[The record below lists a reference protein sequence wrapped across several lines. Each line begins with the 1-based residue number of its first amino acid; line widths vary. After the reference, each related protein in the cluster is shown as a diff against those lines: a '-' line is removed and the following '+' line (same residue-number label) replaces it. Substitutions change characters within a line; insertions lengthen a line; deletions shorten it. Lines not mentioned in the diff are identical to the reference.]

1 MKILLM
7 RPPFACLRGAGQSPS
22 FPIGIGSIAA
32 VLEQN
37 GFEVKIYHP
46 DNLVIKQE
54 RYFTDEKAIFES
66 RSMSQKKYISALED
80 DEHQMWQE
88 IRRTLQ
94 GYQPDVVGIS
104 VLSPEVGSALK
115 VSSLCKA
122 SRRDCKVVWGGVHPT
137 FLADDCLKNPEV
149 DFVVRGEGEYTMLEL
164 CQNLRSPDEL
174 LPIKGLSFRSNNS
187 ILHNTRR
194 ELIKD
199 LNELP
204 FPARHLVLYPEAFD
218 KKAMGSIMTSRG
230 CPWRCGF
237 CSSRRLWDKKARFR
251 SPESIFKEI
260 RKVVEDFKIKH
271 FMFWDDAFTI
281 NREII
286 IKYCRTLINSGI
298 GIAWRTATKADLVDD
313 EILSLM
319 KRAGCVHLDIG
330 IETGSP
336 RIHEV
341 IKKDVNVE
349 QAKRAV
355 KLIKKNNIASGAF
368 FMAGFPQ
375 ENPDDLRQTFDLMKE
390 IKTTRMVFNVF
401 DPMPGSDLFDTC
413 VRMGL
418 IPKNVNWDNFPYWP
432 DAHYAKNLS
441 AKEFTNIAN
450 EMGAWAFRYN
460 NSFRARFGRLKPLL
474 FALIRRNPL
483 YLTRL
488 VLRAISHVP
497 R

>member
-54 RYFTDEKAIFES
+54 RYFTDEKAIFET
-66 RSMSQKKYISALED
+66 RSFSQKRYVDALRD
-80 DEHQMWQE
+80 DKHRAWQE
-88 IRRTLQ
+88 LRETLKEHE
-94 GYQPDVVGIS
+94 PDIIGIS

-122 SRRDCKVVWGGVHPT
+122 FDRDCKVVWGGVHPT
-137 FLADDCLKNPEV
+137 FLADDCLKNPAV
-149 DFVVRGEGEYTMLEL
+149 DFVVRGEGEHTMLEL
-164 CQNLRSPDEL
+164 CQNLRSPDEHL
-174 LPIKGLSFRSNNS
+174 HIKGLSFRSGNS
-187 ILHNTRR
+187 ILHNPRR

-218 KKAMGSIMTSRG
+218 KKAMGSIMMSRG

-251 SPESIFKEI
+251 SPENVFDEI
-260 RKVVEDFKIKH
+260 RKVVEDLQIKH

-286 IKYCRTLINSGI
+286 IKYCKTLINSGI
-298 GIAWRTATKADLVDD
+298 GIAWRTATRADLVDD

-341 IKKDVNVE
+341 IKKDVNV
-349 QAKRAV
+349 QQTKRAV
-355 KLIKKNNIASGAF
+355 SLINKNRISSGAF

-375 ENPDDLRQTFDLMKE
+375 ETKNDLGLTFELMKE
-390 IKTTRMVFNVF
+390 IKTTRMAFNVF
-401 DPMPGSDLFDTC
+401 DPMPGSELFDTC

-418 IPKNVNWDNFPYWP
+418 IPANVDWKNFPYWP

-441 AKEFTNIAN
+441 EKEFTNMAN
-450 EMGAWAFRYN
+450 EMGAWAFKYN
-460 NSFRARFGRLKPLL
+460 NSFRARLGKVKPFF

-488 VLRAISHVP
+488 VLRAISQAP